1 LRQPGEIFFKN
12 IFQVFL
18 DFRQIFPLFW
28 VVVGKNVE
36 LSQIRERMFR
46 GQFTYSIDSKGR
58 IAIPAKLRKHISA
71 DANETFVMTRGLS
84 NCIDL
89 YPLDEWQKIEES
101 LLNLNSFQPDDA
113 RFIRMFVQFA
123 AEDVM
128 DGQSRIMI
136 PSTLITYAKI
146 EKEVL
151 ILGALKKIEVW
162 NPKIYEEYLL
172 QSPQTYE
179 EIAAKVM
186 ASK

>member
-1 LRQPGEIFFKN
+1 
-12 IFQVFL
+12 
-18 DFRQIFPLFW
+18 
-28 VVVGKNVE
+28 
-36 LSQIRERMFR
+36 MFR

-123 AEDVM
+123 SEDVM
-128 DGQSRIMI
+128 DG
-136 PSTLITYAKI
+136 K
-146 EKEVL
+146 K
-151 ILGALKKIEVW
+151 LK
-162 NPKIYEEYLL
+162 
-172 QSPQTYE
+172 SHF
-179 EIAAKVM
+179 
-186 ASK
+186 

>member
-1 LRQPGEIFFKN
+1 
-12 IFQVFL
+12 
-18 DFRQIFPLFW
+18 
-28 VVVGKNVE
+28 
-36 LSQIRERMFR
+36 MFR

-71 DANETFVMTRGLS
+71 DANDTFIMTRGLS

-89 YPLDEWQKIEES
+89 YPLDEWQKIEEA
-101 LLNLNSFQPDDA
+101 LLHLNSFQPDDA

-136 PSTLITYAKI
+136 PSTLVTYAKI
-146 EKEVL
+146 ENEVL

-162 NPKIYEEYLL
+162 NPKVYEEYLL

>member
-1 LRQPGEIFFKN
+1 
-12 IFQVFL
+12 
-18 DFRQIFPLFW
+18 
-28 VVVGKNVE
+28 
-36 LSQIRERMFR
+36 MFR

-58 IAIPAKLRKHISA
+58 IAIPAKLRKHVAA
-71 DANETFVMTRGLS
+71 DANDTFVMSRGLS

-89 YPLDEWQKIEES
+89 YPLDEWQRIEEK
-101 LLNLNSFQPDDA
+101 LLQLNSFQPDDA
-113 RFIRMFVQFA
+113 RFIRMFVQYA
-123 AEDVM
+123 TEDTM
-128 DGQSRIMI
+128 DGQSRILI
-136 PSTLITYAKI
+136 PSLLIEYAKI

-162 NPKIYEEYLL
+162 NPKVYEEYLL